1 VNRRFVLAMARR
13 EGRSSWRRLILYGS
27 SMALGI
33 AAVVALQGV
42 RASVRDAVDHES
54 QRVLGADLRLASRTP
69 LPADLAAR
77 VETLTSR
84 TGVAA
89 AHMTRFGSMALEES
103 SNRTRLVDVQA
114 AEPAY
119 PFFGTIETEPPE
131 LWSRLHDPGDA
142 EPSALV
148 DPSVLLQLDGRIG
161 GTIALGQ
168 TRFRVI
174 GTVAKAPGSIGLQ
187 ASVAPRMFI
196 SRRHVASTGLVV
208 RGSLIDHLI
217 FLRVPEPTLTAWLD
231 ANADALESA
240 HVRVQTVAKT
250 QNDLSRSFAAL
261 TRYLGL
267 VGLASLLLGGI
278 GVASGISVFVRE
290 KYQNVAVLRSLGA
303 NSHDILASYGLL
315 ALVLGGIAG
324 ISGAAAGTALQWALP
339 TLLRNLLPVE
349 VAFKFQPGVLLT
361 GVLLGLWLTSLFVAA
376 PLFDLSRVPPLRAL
390 RRDSQPARGAAG
402 GRTSLVIA
410 LTSSLLAASLW
421 QAPRVVT
428 GFVFAAALAG
438 VLAALTIAASGSM
451 ALLRRHRP
459 RRGPFWAR
467 QALANLFRPRNHTL
481 STTLAIGFGIFLV
494 ATLHIVQHNV
504 LSRIASDTRPDRPN
518 LVLFDVQ
525 PDQVAE
531 LEAFLSERDTHVY
544 ENTPLVS
551 ARIGGLRNRSTGN
564 WLDDAELDKNF
575 RWSLQHEYRLTFS
588 EELRETEEIV
598 AGRWW
603 HAGPLAPG
611 EATPI
616 SLEVKLAE
624 SLGIELGDE
633 IVWDIQGIPIESVV
647 TSLRVVNWGRLAT
660 NFFVVFPP
668 GVLEQAPHTNVLLLR
683 VADPEQ
689 RAMLQRDLVGQ
700 FPNIAALDATVIL
713 RALDAV
719 LKEVGLA
726 VQALALLT
734 LATGLLILVAATVS
748 SRHER
753 TREALMLRTLG
764 ASSAVVRR
772 IVAGESFALALLAT
786 VVGTSLSLAASA
798 ALVHF
803 VFELPFSPPWRDLSL
818 FVLVTLAITTGLG
831 WLNGR
836 PAASDSPLASLR
848 EAERHGAGA

>member
-1 VNRRFVLAMARR
+1 ML
-13 EGRSSWRRLILYGS
+13 LYGS

-42 RASVRDAVDHES
+42 RASVRDSVDRES

-69 LPADLAAR
+69 LDADLADRIA
-77 VETLTSR
+77 VLAAQPD
-84 TGVAA
+84 VATVR
-89 AHMTRFGSMALEES
+89 MTRFGSMALDEAS
-103 SNRTRLVDVQA
+103 QRTRLVDVQA
-114 AEPAY
+114 SDPAY
-119 PFFGTIETEPPE
+119 PFFGAIESEPPGR
-131 LWSRLHDPGDA
+131 WNRLHAPGNG
-142 EPSALV
+142 EPTALV
-148 DPSVLLQLDGRIG
+148 DPSVLIQLDGRVG
-161 GTIALGQ
+161 GSIILGQ

-174 GTVAKAPGSIGLQ
+174 GTIVKSPGSIGLQ

-196 SRRHVASTGLVV
+196 SRRHVEGTGLVV
-208 RGSLIDHLI
+208 RGSLVDHLL
-217 FLRVPEPTLTAWLD
+217 FLRAPAPALAAWLD
-231 ANADALESA
+231 ENTDALEAA
-240 HVRVQTVAKT
+240 HVRIQTVAKT
-250 QNDLSRSFAAL
+250 QKDLSRSFAAL

-278 GVASGISVFVRE
+278 GVASGVSVFVRE
-290 KYQNVAVLRSLGA
+290 KYENVAVLRSLGA
-303 NSHDILASYGLL
+303 SSHDILASYGLL
-315 ALVLGGIAG
+315 ALALGGAAG

-339 TLLRNLLPVE
+339 TLLRDLLPVD
-349 VAFKFQPGVLLT
+349 VAFELQSGVLLT

-390 RRDSQPARGAAG
+390 RRDFQPADTAAG
-402 GRTSLVIA
+402 GRTALVAA
-410 LTSSLLAASLW
+410 LALSLLAASLW
-421 QAPRVVT
+421 QAPRIVT
-428 GFVFAAALAG
+428 GLVFAAALAA
-438 VLAALTIAASGSM
+438 VLAALTAAAAGAM

-481 STTLAIGFGIFLV
+481 ATTLAIGFGLFLV
-494 ATLHIVQHNV
+494 STLHIVQHNV
-504 LSRIASDTRPDRPN
+504 LTRIASDTRPDRPN

-531 LEAFLSERDTHVY
+531 LEGFLAERGTALF

-551 ARIGGLRNRSTGN
+551 ARIGGLRDRSTAN
-564 WLDDAELDKNF
+564 WLGDADLDRNF
-575 RWSLQHEYRLTFS
+575 RWALQHEYRLTFS
-588 EELRETEEIV
+588 AELRETEEIV
-598 AGRWW
+598 AGSWW
-603 HAGPLAPG
+603 GGDSLAADEP
-611 EATPI
+611 TPI

-633 IVWDIQGIPIESVV
+633 IVWDIQGIPIETVV
-647 TSLRVVNWGRLAT
+647 ASLRVVNWGRLAT

-668 GVLEQAPHTNVLLLR
+668 GVLERAPHTNVLLLR
-683 VADPEQ
+683 VADATS
-689 RAMLQRDLVGQ
+689 RATLQRDLVGR

-734 LATGLLILVAATVS
+734 LATGLLILIAATAS

-764 ASSAVVRR
+764 ASSGVVRR
-772 IVAGESFALALLAT
+772 IVAGESLALALLAAT
-786 VVGTSLSLAASA
+786 VGTLSSLAASA

-803 VFELPFSPPWRDLSL
+803 VFELPFSPPWRDLAL
-818 FVLVTLAITTGLG
+818 FVLATLAITTGLG

-836 PAASDSPLASLR
+836 PAASESPLASLR
-848 EAERHGAGA
+848 EAERYGAGA